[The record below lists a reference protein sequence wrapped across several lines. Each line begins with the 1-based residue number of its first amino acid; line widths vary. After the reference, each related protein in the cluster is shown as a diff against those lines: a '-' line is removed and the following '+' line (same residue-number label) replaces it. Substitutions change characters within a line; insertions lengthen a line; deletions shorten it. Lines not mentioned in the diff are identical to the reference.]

1 MKCGKNCLFV
11 PWSNKL
17 EMVVWEWM
25 FLLLAPC
32 PRNRRFLSR
41 IPFSC
46 KMRTVIDHFSVSG
59 VNASPWISKRRYKT
73 QTVVLWWSSSSRT
86 CYTSIMNEWMSFV
99 PNPRTNSRKLVSALT
114 TPSYDACIT
123 LCSEKWK
130 PRLNDILVLAT
141 TSFLNRHFG
150 LEIC

>member
-1 MKCGKNCLFV
+1 MIVKCGKNCLFV

-17 EMVVWEWM
+17 EMVVCEWM

-32 PRNRRFLSR
+32 PGNRRFLSL

-59 VNASPWISKRRYKT
+59 VNASPWISKRLYKT

-86 CYTSIMNEWMSFV
+86 CYTSIMNEWMNEFCSK
-99 PNPRTNSRKLVSALT
+99 SSYKLTETCVCVNHTLLWRSYYLVFGEME
-114 TPSYDACIT
+114 TPS
-123 LCSEKWK
+123 KWY
-130 PRLNDILVLAT
+130 LGHSDHLL
-141 TSFLNRHFG
+141 S
-150 LEIC
+150 